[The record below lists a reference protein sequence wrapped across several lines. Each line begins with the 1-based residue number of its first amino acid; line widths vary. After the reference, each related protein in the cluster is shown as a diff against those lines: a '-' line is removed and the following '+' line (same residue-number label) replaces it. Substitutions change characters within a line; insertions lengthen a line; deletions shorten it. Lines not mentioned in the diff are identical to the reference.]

1 VLSLAANNP
10 WTPRSPGRR
19 PQRAKAP
26 PALRLERPLFEHR
39 LAAATFP
46 TDLWWRC
53 FGAGARCFAPAQPEL
68 PFAAPE
74 SRREGFMQGVRQC
87 VGTWPPRS
95 REKVLLH
102 VLQFWLK
109 RVRELNSVGCRYPEA
124 RRVRWKY
131 FILDRTQQTR
141 NITTA
146 KNT

>member
-1 VLSLAANNP
+1 
-10 WTPRSPGRR
+10 
-19 PQRAKAP
+19 
-26 PALRLERPLFEHR
+26 
-39 LAAATFP
+39 
-46 TDLWWRC
+46 
-53 FGAGARCFAPAQPEL
+53 
-68 PFAAPE
+68 
-74 SRREGFMQGVRQC
+74 MQGVRQY

-109 RVRELNSVGCRYPEA
+109 RVRELNSVSCRLPEA